1 MQELIVEIRRGAVAT
16 PKSCALCD
24 GTFQALSETSIL
36 FDGDLPLGHLC
47 VGCLTSGP
55 QGAASNARR
64 RAALLRDHSQ
74 RLHQSSLGQAWLHM
88 METMR
93 HQAERWDTLAERI
106 ENLKGWNLRP
116 ATDR

>member
-1 MQELIVEIRRGAVAT
+1 MQELTVEIRQGAGAT

-24 GTFQALSETSIL
+24 GTFQALSETAIL

-55 QGAASNARR
+55 QGAASSVRK

-74 RLHQSSLGQAWLHM
+74 RLHHSSLGQAWLHM

-93 HQAERWDTLAERI
+93 HQAERWNTLAARI
-106 ENLKGWNLRP
+106 ESLKAWNLRAAP
-116 ATDR
+116 DP